1 LLCHLA
7 PIDHISAKM
16 QTSFVIALPEE
27 VGYITEIRGHP
38 VHYSGVGKVNA
49 ALAAAVLAS
58 KGVQEVI
65 NIGSC
70 GSSHH
75 ATGEILRIGRVY
87 QDIDCSPI
95 CTYGHTAFEVDSHCI
110 SFDPRAESSCFTTD
124 YFFDRQQL
132 SKYSPSYLRMISECS
147 VFDMELYALAK
158 SCRHYGMTLRSYKWV
173 SDDGDLAQWLENCLL
188 ASHRV
193 MAMPDL

>member
-1 LLCHLA
+1 
-7 PIDHISAKM
+7 M
-16 QTSFVIALPEE
+16 QKSFIIALPEE
-27 VGYITEIRGHP
+27 VGNVSEIRGFP

-49 ALAAAVLAS
+49 ALAAAALAA

-70 GSSHH
+70 GSSKHT
-75 ATGEILRIGRVY
+75 TGEILRIGRVY
-87 QDIDCSPI
+87 QDIDCTPI
-95 CTYGHTAFEVDSHCI
+95 CTYGHTGFEADSHCI
-110 SFDPRAESSCFTTD
+110 VFDTLADHSCFTTD

-132 SKYSPSYLRMISECS
+132 TKYSPSYLRMIDECS

-158 SCRHYGMTLRSYKWV
+158 ACRRHGMTLRCYKWV
-173 SDDGDLAQWLENCLL
+173 SDDGDHTQWLENCLL

-193 MAMPDL
+193 MAMTDL